1 MAMVILP
8 PCGGLYGSLAEQLA
22 QRMVS
27 LNEKE
32 FLVGASRVGVLPA
45 QKRSTKRM
53 LMDRNTMMAWLVVW
67 NIFFS

>member
-1 MAMVILP
+1 
-8 PCGGLYGSLAEQLA
+8 
-22 QRMVS
+22 MVS

-67 NIFFS
+67 NIFFLGDNKLKL